1 MDRDRNEFDVD
12 VVVVGGGP
20 AGLIAAL
27 ALAQRGLR
35 TMLLAPA
42 AQHEDRRT
50 TALLG
55 SSVDILS
62 AIGIWQPIVDQ
73 AAPLRRLR
81 LVDGTRRLVRTPEVL
96 FDSREIGLEAFGY
109 NIANENLLAILRAA
123 AARQPNLDVVAEPAE
138 AIALDDE
145 TASVAVTGGR
155 KFSAKLIVAAD
166 GRHSLCRAA
175 ANIKMAKRSLP
186 QFAVALNFSH
196 SRPHRDISTEFHTE
210 SGPFT
215 LVPLPGSRSSL
226 VWVCTAKE
234 AERIRAATDTDL
246 SDEIER
252 KSHHI
257 VGAVRIDGPRGV
269 FPLGVEVADRFGASR
284 VALVGEAGH
293 VIPPIGAQGLNLGV
307 RDADA
312 IARLA
317 GEAIEAGGDPGAP
330 DVLAAYDFERRA
342 DVRSRAVA
350 VEMLGRSLLS
360 GFLPVHIA
368 RGLGLELAARVPF
381 LRRNLMQSGLGRA
394 AGAPASTENG

>member
-1 MDRDRNEFDVD
+1 MDRDENGFDVI
-12 VVVVGGGP
+12 VVGGGP
-20 AGLIAAL
+20 AGLIAAI
-27 ALAQRGLR
+27 ALAKRGLR
-35 TMLLAPA
+35 TMLLAPRPR
-42 AQHEDRRT
+42 HEDRRT

-55 SSVDILS
+55 SSADILS
-62 AIGIWQPIVDQ
+62 AIGIWPAIVDK

-81 LVDGTRRLVRTPEVL
+81 LADGTRRLVRTPEVL

-109 NIANENLLAILRAA
+109 NIPNEDLLAVLREASV
-123 AARQPNLDVVAEPAE
+123 RQANLEVVAEPAS
-138 AIALDDE
+138 AVTLNDDG
-145 TASVAVTGGR
+145 ASVVLPDGR
-155 KFSAKLIVAAD
+155 SIAAKLIVAAD
-166 GRHSLCRAA
+166 GRHSICRTA

-196 SRPHRDISTEFHTE
+196 TRPHHDVSTEFHTE

-215 LVPLPGSRSSL
+215 LVPMPGSRSSL

-234 AERIRAATDTDL
+234 AERIRAAANEDL
-246 SDEIER
+246 SEEIAR
-252 KSHHI
+252 KSHYI
-257 VGAVRIDGPRGV
+257 VGTVRIDGPRGI

-307 RDADA
+307 RDADS

-317 GEAIEAGGDPGAP
+317 GDAILEGRDPGAP
-330 DVLAAYDFERRA
+330 EVLSAYDVERRA

-360 GFLPVHIA
+360 GFLPIHIA
-368 RGLGLELAARVPF
+368 RGIGLEIAARIPF
-381 LRRNLMQSGLGRA
+381 LRRNLMRSGLGRESHEPS
-394 AGAPASTENG
+394 PAESA

>member
-1 MDRDRNEFDVD
+1 MNRHQNELDVI
-12 VVVVGGGP
+12 VVGGGP
-20 AGLIAAL
+20 AGLIAAI

-35 TMLLAPA
+35 AVLLAPPPP
-42 AQHEDRRT
+42 HEDRRT

-55 SSVDILS
+55 SSVDIL
-62 AIGIWQPIVDQ
+62 AALGIWQAIVEK

-81 LVDGTRRLVRTPEVL
+81 LADGTRRLVRTPEVL
-96 FDSREIGLEAFGY
+96 FDSREIGLDAFGY
-109 NIANENLLAILRAA
+109 NIANEDLLAILRDAST
-123 AARQPNLDVVAEPAE
+123 RQPNLEVVAQPAS
-138 AIALDDE
+138 AVTLHDDG
-145 TASVAVTGGR
+145 ASVRLPDGR
-155 KFSAKLIVAAD
+155 NLSAKLIVAAD
-166 GRHSLCRAA
+166 GRHSICRAA
-175 ANIKMAKRSLP
+175 AHIRMAKRALP

-196 SRPHRDISTEFHTE
+196 THPHHDVSTEFHTE

-215 LVPLPGSRSSL
+215 LVPLPGAQSSL
-226 VWVCTAKE
+226 VWVCTAGE
-234 AERIRAATDTDL
+234 AERIRAAADAKL
-246 SDEIER
+246 SEEIAR

-269 FPLGVEVADRFGASR
+269 FPLGVEVADRFAASR

-317 GEAIEAGGDPGAP
+317 GDAIAEGRDPGAP
-330 DVLAAYDFERRA
+330 DVLSAYDVARRA
-342 DVRSRAVA
+342 DIRSRAVA

-368 RGLGLELAARVPF
+368 RGLGLEIAARVPF
-381 LRRNLMQSGLGRA
+381 LRRNLMRSGLGSDASGRD
-394 AGAPASTENG
+394 PAKIA

>member
-1 MDRDRNEFDVD
+1 MNWDENEFDVI
-12 VVVVGGGP
+12 VVGGGP
-20 AGLIAAL
+20 AGLIAAI
-27 ALAQRGLR
+27 ALAKRGLR
-35 TMLLAPA
+35 TMLLAPSP
-42 AQHEDRRT
+42 QHEDRRT

-55 SSVDILS
+55 SSADILS
-62 AIGIWQPIVDQ
+62 GIGIWQAIVDK

-81 LVDGTRRLVRTPEVL
+81 LADGTRRLVRTPEVL
-96 FDSREIGLEAFGY
+96 FDSRELGLDAFGH
-109 NIANENLLAILRAA
+109 NIANEDLLAILRETS
-123 AARQPNLDVVAEPAE
+123 ARQANLEVVAQPAS
-138 AIALDDE
+138 AVTLHDDD
-145 TASVAVTGGR
+145 ASVVLPDGR
-155 KFSAKLIVAAD
+155 SLSAKLIVAAD
-166 GRHSLCRAA
+166 GRHSICRTA

-196 SRPHRDISTEFHTE
+196 TRPHHDVSTEFHTE

-215 LVPLPGSRSSL
+215 LVPMPGFRSSL

-234 AERIRAATDTDL
+234 AERIRAASDEDL
-246 SDEIER
+246 SEEIAR
-252 KSHHI
+252 KSHYI
-257 VGAVRIDGPRGV
+257 VGTVHIDGPRGV

-284 VALVGEAGH
+284 IALVGEAGH

-317 GEAIEAGGDPGAP
+317 GDAIMDGRDPGAP
-330 DVLAAYDFERRA
+330 DVLSAYDVERRA

-368 RGLGLELAARVPF
+368 RGIGLEIAARVPF
-381 LRRNLMQSGLGRA
+381 LRRNLMRSGLGRDS
-394 AGAPASTENG
+394 GEPSPTESV